1 MQMQPSGISRGNLQR
16 PLCSLPSSAY
26 TFTYFLDATTRPSR
40 CALFFSAPSVAAH
53 PSHRPMHNPTCRRRP
68 SALDRT
74 CTATLGD
81 PCLSRSTFC
90 PTDLAF
96 FSFVSTPKF
105 SEQDLQE
112 NSPVARSCLQASAAR
127 NSLRHRVL
135 LPAAGTGWVGFP
147 RKRPL
152 EIKHARKTPA
162 DLISAVGCNMSCA
175 RVLFFSLPFFSGA
188 TPA

>member
-1 MQMQPSGISRGNLQR
+1 MRTFLFCAKRGSSPIASLHAQPNLPTSPVCTGQDMHCYPRRSLLVQIDLLSHRSR
-16 PLCSLPSSAY
+16 
-26 TFTYFLDATTRPSR
+26 
-40 CALFFSAPSVAAH
+40 LFFS
-53 PSHRPMHNPTCRRRP
+53 
-68 SALDRT
+68 
-74 CTATLGD
+74 
-81 PCLSRSTFC
+81 
-90 PTDLAF
+90 
-96 FSFVSTPKF
+96 VSTPKF
-105 SEQDLQE
+105 SEQERQFF
-112 NSPVARSCLQASAAR
+112 SFPVARSCLQASAAR

-175 RVLFFSLPFFSGA
+175 RVLFFSLLFFSGA